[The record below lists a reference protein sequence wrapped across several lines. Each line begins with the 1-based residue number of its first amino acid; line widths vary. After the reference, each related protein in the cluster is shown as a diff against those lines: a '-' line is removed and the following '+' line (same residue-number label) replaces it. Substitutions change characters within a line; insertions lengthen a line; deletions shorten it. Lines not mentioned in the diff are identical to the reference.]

1 MLKNESMKKQK
12 LNTKCSIIDKSI
24 ISSDEIT
31 KLESVEKD
39 PKDALKK
46 PHGNKGRIIT
56 EETRKKL
63 SLANKGKLRTE
74 ETKRKMRLAKTGKP
88 RSEEF
93 VRKQRKIKF
102 KNRRSKPITVGVN
115 FFTSINAVA
124 KFFNISRKTVVYRCN
139 SIYFTG
145 WNFANEDVIKNKIKE
160 EDSV

>member
-1 MLKNESMKKQK
+1 MK
-12 LNTKCSIIDKSI
+12 DKSMLHKEPKI
-24 ISSDEIT
+24 
-31 KLESVEKD
+31 KYSVEDLSSVSSNKKSKLLTAEKG
-39 PKDALKK
+39 PKDGLKK
-46 PHGNKGRIIT
+46 PHGNTGKVISD
-56 EETRKKL
+56 ETRKKL

-74 ETKRKMRLAKTGKP
+74 ETKKKMRLAKTGKP

-93 VRKQRKIKF
+93 IKKQRKIKF
-102 KNRRSKPITVGVN
+102 KKRHSKPIMVGVD

-124 KFFNISRKTVVYRCN
+124 KFFNISRKTVVHRCN